1 MNLEKYQFIALNE
14 DYNNYIEEYNK
25 KIKEVKELN
34 ENIKIYQKKNEELEN
49 NIKIYQKKTEE
60 QENNIKLYLNK
71 IEELENNIKL
81 YQKKN
86 EELENKIK
94 VYQKNNE
101 ELEKNIKI
109 YQTKIEELEINIKL
123 YEKKNEE
130 QENKIKVYQK
140 KNEEQENK
148 ILEINLNNNSSGKMK
163 ENMFQIILN
172 ETFQIKKNEINYDEK
187 LKEIDLKNETINHLE
202 IEIKE
207 KQKCID
213 TLNITLNQQY
223 IEKENA
229 IKNELNEKNIKE
241 SYIKNYEDLLK
252 EIFQI
257 LEQNKIKN
265 EGFLKWNLDEQK
277 DYIKEKT
284 KNLKIY
290 NSTLEESIIKF
301 KKEIEEMKSKEY
313 SSLEINDIKI
323 KNLIKEI
330 AKEEL
335 SEFISKKNNE
345 DYLFSLKTNKY
356 KTFKENFQIKSKVFE
371 FYEKKNEDNSLN
383 FISLTISK
391 VDDLLENGWKIN
403 KCFKEGF
410 KEDLKEENKKGLTI
424 GVLGD
429 TFEGKTYFINKIFKC
444 NLPLESTKNINYY
457 FFKKNIRIID
467 IPGSNQIIF
476 PTTDLK
482 DNQKKEL
489 NKIILETK
497 KKDFIIENFVIDN
510 SIINIMVI
518 SSFNLMIKKKIGKI
532 IRIFN
537 ENYKNSSVIKSLYI
551 IHNNIKIKS
560 DEDYYNYIKNNFP
573 KEYYYNKDNLIFT
586 EILGEEAE
594 HKFEVLHFVPKTY
607 KKEDEV
613 IMTINTQIYSHLQI
627 DICNF
632 DEMVLNSFQK
642 IDKIL
647 FNNECEIKI
656 EDDNIKIKKKQNK
669 NNSNSELENFSFN
682 KTYVWS
688 SIRITIPSY
697 CCYVDEN
704 NDFIIQIELAGFN
717 KCNISYKIIESEYK
731 FFLVCKK
738 NKIEGNKKMIQS
750 NISENDINYQ
760 FKIPITFIIDKKYY
774 KNNFDKG
781 IMTFYYKILSF

>member
-1 MNLEKYQFIALNE
+1 MNLDKYQFIALNE
-14 DYNNYIEEYNK
+14 DYNNCIEEYNR
-25 KIKEVKELN
+25 KIKEVIELN
-34 ENIKIYQKKNEELEN
+34 ENIKVYLNKIEELEKH
-49 NIKIYQKKTEE
+49 IKIYQKKTEE
-60 QENNIKLYLNK
+60 QENKIKKKKKNNEEPEKKIKICQTKIEELENNIKVYLNK
-71 IEELENNIKL
+71 IEELENNIK
-81 YQKKN
+81 
-86 EELENKIK
+86 I
-94 VYQKNNE
+94 YQKN
-101 ELEKNIKI
+101 
-109 YQTKIEELEINIKL
+109 
-123 YEKKNEE
+123 
-130 QENKIKVYQK
+130 
-140 KNEEQENK
+140 NEEQENK
-148 ILEINLNNNSSGKMK
+148 ILEINLNNNSNGKMK
-163 ENMFQIILN
+163 ENIFQIFLN
-172 ETFQIKKNEINYDEK
+172 ETFQIKKKGINYDEK
-187 LKEIDLKNETINHLE
+187 LKEINLKNEKINSLE

-207 KQKCID
+207 KQKYID
-213 TLNITLNQQY
+213 TLNVTLNQQN

-229 IKNELNEKNIKE
+229 KKNELNEKNIKE
-241 SYIKNYEDLLK
+241 SYIKKYEDLLE
-252 EIFQI
+252 EIFGI

-277 DYIKEKT
+277 DYIKEKI
-284 KNLKIY
+284 KNLKVD
-290 NSTLEESIIKF
+290 NTVLEESINQF

-313 SSLEINDIKI
+313 LSLESNDITK
-323 KNLIKEI
+323 LIKKI

-335 SEFISKKNNE
+335 YEFISKKNNA

-410 KEDLKEENKKGLTI
+410 KEDLKEENKNGLTI
-424 GVLGD
+424 GFLGD

-457 FFKKNIRIID
+457 FKKNIRIID

-482 DNQKKEL
+482 DNQKGEL

-594 HKFEVLHFVPKTY
+594 HKFEVLHFVAKTY

-669 NNSNSELENFSFN
+669 DNSNSELENFSFN
-682 KTYVWS
+682 KTYIWS

-738 NKIEGNKKMIQS
+738 NKIEGNKKIIQS
-750 NISENDINYQ
+750 NISANDINYQ